1 MKTILIA
8 FGALLVLSAV
18 IIVIVRMPPHFSQR
32 AHAESPPDSIVK
44 LTEPLSFIPAKKLTS
59 RALYAAFNTGFLRIE
74 KPMDAYRYNNL
85 QLYPIYATPGFLE
98 FHKNL
103 GPYMSLLEALKQHKL
118 LISEL
123 GDGSD
128 VNTLYAE
135 NISCDTIIILGG
147 EVIRGGKQDR
157 MIARDFMLLPGR
169 GKMNI
174 SVFCVEHDRWTS
186 EEEIALFDMTVGIA
200 PNSVRDATQ
209 SPVAQERVWEEV
221 AELNMAYDV
230 KEETGALAF
239 AIADE
244 DMKDNLQPYLD
255 ELQNI
260 VWPIDVVGV
269 IAVMDNEVVGC
280 DIFAQH
286 DLFVRY
292 YANLLK
298 SYCGNIHE
306 AKYEPNLPF
315 REVQAFFQR
324 VFKSEKDLGTHL
336 LDHGTQLKNGRYRI
350 HAAVY

>member
-1 MKTILIA
+1 MKTIVIA
-8 FGALLVLSAV
+8 FGALLVLGIV
-18 IIVIVRMPPHFSQR
+18 IVMIVRMPPRYSQGMNG
-32 AHAESPPDSIVK
+32 ESSPDLMAKLSDPP
-44 LTEPLSFIPAKKLTS
+44 PFIPARQITS
-59 RALYAAFNTGFLRIE
+59 HVVYEAFNTGFLRIE
-74 KPMDAYRYNNL
+74 KPKDAYRYDNL
-85 QLYPIYATPGFLE
+85 QLYPIYATPAFLE
-98 FHKNL
+98 IHKKL
-103 GPYMSLLEALKQHKL
+103 GPYLSLEEALKQHKL

-123 GDGSD
+123 GNGSD

-135 NISCDTIIILGG
+135 NISKDTIIILGG

-157 MIARDFMLLPGR
+157 MIARDFMLQPGQ

-186 EEEIALFDMTVGIA
+186 EEETALFDMTIGIA

-230 KEETGALAF
+230 KEETEALAD
-239 AIADE
+239 AIADV

-255 ELQNI
+255 QLQNI
-260 VWPIDVVGV
+260 VWPKDVVGV

-280 DIFAQH
+280 DVFAQQN
-286 DLFVRY
+286 LFVRY

-298 SYCGNIHE
+298 SYCGNVHE

-315 REVQAFFQR
+315 SGVQAFFQG
-324 VFKSEKDLGTHL
+324 VFKSEQDLETHV